1 MARMASAG
9 PTLGSTFFSWWKST
23 AERDGFFG
31 AARQL
36 AGRFWDFTRDSFPD
50 RRRQRY
56 GDIDYDFD
64 FHVNT
69 TGATVSWRDRLLG
82 HFLSPYQ
89 PTEPGLFH
97 EMLGALAIDFSQF
110 TFIDLGSG
118 KGRTLLMASDYPF
131 RRVLGVEI
139 LPELNRVAEDNLR
152 TYSNPTQKCFAI
164 ESACADA
171 SRFIF
176 PPEPTV
182 LYLFNPLPES
192 ALNQVVKRLHD
203 SLAECPRSVYV
214 IYHNPLLETVLANS
228 DVLKKIGGTHQFAI
242 YEHNT

>member
-1 MARMASAG
+1 MLTNG
-9 PTLGSTFFSWWKST
+9 PQLLPTLKDWWEE
-23 AERDGFFG
+23 ARARDGFFG

-36 AGRFWDFTRDSFPD
+36 AGHFWDFTRDSFPD

-69 TGATVSWRDRLLG
+69 TGATVAWRDRLLG

-89 PTEPGLFH
+89 PTEPALFH
-97 EMLGALAIDFSQF
+97 EMLAALSIDFSQF

-118 KGRTLLMASDYPF
+118 KGRTLLMAADYPF

-139 LPELNRVAEDNLR
+139 LPELNHTAQENIRHYQSA
-152 TYSNPTQKCFAI
+152 TQKCFVI
-164 ESACADA
+164 ESICEDA
-171 SRFIF
+171 RAFVF

-182 LYLFNPLPES
+182 LYLFNPLPEA
-192 ALNQVVKRLHD
+192 ALVHVLGKLEG
-203 SLAECPRSVYV
+203 SLLTQPRACTVL
-214 IYHNPLLETVLANS
+214 YHNPLLEPVFAQS
-228 DVLKKIGGTHQFAI
+228 DTLKKRLGTHQYSI
-242 YEHNT
+242 YDNGL